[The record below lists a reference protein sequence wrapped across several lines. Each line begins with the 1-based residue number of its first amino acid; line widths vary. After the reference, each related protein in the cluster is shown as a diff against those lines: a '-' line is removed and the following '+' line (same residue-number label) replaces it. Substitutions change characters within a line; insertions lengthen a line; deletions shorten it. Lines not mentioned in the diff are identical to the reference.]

1 MPHASRSRRLLAL
14 ATDNWPARSYL
25 AVVGVSVAAMLL
37 APESPVA
44 TIPLVL
50 TAPLSLLSVVLPFG
64 PGTEGGGAAQ
74 LWAIGSWT
82 AWLLLCALV
91 NAAVL
96 GALVTRS
103 TTPPA
108 SERTARPRP
117 ARTLLTPAVDNWPA
131 RAYLAVVAASLLF
144 FLGAAYVSPDP
155 GFAGIWPLIT
165 TAPLSILALL
175 VPTPTEPSPLTWLSP
190 LVFAAGS
197 ALSGVANAVLLGR
210 LVHRLRGREA
220 HPAT

>member
-1 MPHASRSRRLLAL
+1 
-14 ATDNWPARSYL
+14 
-25 AVVGVSVAAMLL
+25 
-37 APESPVA
+37 
-44 TIPLVL
+44 
-50 TAPLSLLSVVLPFG
+50 VVLPFG

-74 LWAIGSWT
+74 LSAIGTWT

-96 GALVTRS
+96 GALLTRS
-103 TTPPA
+103 ATPPA
-108 SERTARPRP
+108 PERTAP
-117 ARTLLTPAVDNWPA
+117 AHPARIRTLLTPAVDNWPA

-175 VPTPTEPSPLTWLSP
+175 VPTPTEPSPLAWLSP

-197 ALSGVANAVLLGR
+197 ALSGMANAVLLGR
-210 LVHRLRGREA
+210 LAHRLRGREA